1 MITLGSLFSGI
12 EGFGYAASLYG
23 IKTVWASEIE
33 EAPIRITKRH
43 FPDMKHL
50 GDITK
55 INGAEVEPVDII
67 TGGSPCFPAGTLVLT
82 ETGYKPIEDVR
93 VGDMVLTHNGR
104 WKKVTAT
111 GSKLSDTII
120 LKGNHYGL
128 ECTPNHP
135 IYTTDERK
143 QYQRM
148 ENGKRGEITL
158 LTDKLWVNAEDMV
171 GRLWAVPNTVDELQI
186 DLGDAVTNN
195 NQKRMP
201 PFSDDF
207 FYFVGRW
214 LGDGWV
220 RDGQRPD
227 RPIGQK
233 HGTIFLCDSLDKE
246 SELCSIVSRISEK
259 YSVCRE
265 KTAVKV
271 KFSSIILC
279 KWLTSNFGK
288 YAIGKKMPG
297 WVFGMRESYRLALL
311 KGLIES
317 DGHTISD
324 GIYKITTCSK
334 NLAESI
340 RLLGETL
347 NYSTTV
353 RKTSVAKTKIIE
365 GRLVNQHDYYV
376 VQLSKITENRV
387 RTHLHDDLHG
397 WYRVRKIIKTNE
409 IKTVYN
415 ISIED
420 DESYIADG
428 IVVHNCQSLS
438 TAGQKHG
445 ISVKCSNCGK
455 IIQMLNVDDDTD
467 CCPECGSELEFT
479 RSGLFMEQ
487 IRIIREMR
495 DSTDGEYPKIVVW
508 ENVSGSLQSNNGDDF
523 YVVLNEF
530 CKLIG
535 ERVPKIRPEKWLNSG
550 EILGDR
556 GSIAW
561 RLMDAQYW
569 GVPQRRKRIFLVA
582 DFRGQSASEILFKPE
597 SLRRHSAQSETP
609 WERIAGETGN
619 CTECGDTSRK
629 HLYNNVS
636 HRLK

>member
-1 MITLGSLFSGI
+1 MCITLGSLFSGI

-67 TGGSPCFPAGTLVLT
+67 TGGSPCQDLSSAG
-82 ETGYKPIEDVR
+82 
-93 VGDMVLTHNGR
+93 N
-104 WKKVTAT
+104 KK
-111 GSKLSDTII
+111 
-120 LKGNHYGL
+120 
-128 ECTPNHP
+128 
-135 IYTTDERK
+135 
-143 QYQRM
+143 
-148 ENGKRGEITL
+148 
-158 LTDKLWVNAEDMV
+158 
-171 GRLWAVPNTVDELQI
+171 
-186 DLGDAVTNN
+186 
-195 NQKRMP
+195 
-201 PFSDDF
+201 
-207 FYFVGRW
+207 
-214 LGDGWV
+214 
-220 RDGQRPD
+220 
-227 RPIGQK
+227 
-233 HGTIFLCDSLDKE
+233 
-246 SELCSIVSRISEK
+246 
-259 YSVCRE
+259 
-265 KTAVKV
+265 
-271 KFSSIILC
+271 
-279 KWLTSNFGK
+279 
-288 YAIGKKMPG
+288 
-297 WVFGMRESYRLALL
+297 
-311 KGLIES
+311 
-317 DGHTISD
+317 
-324 GIYKITTCSK
+324 
-334 NLAESI
+334 
-340 RLLGETL
+340 
-347 NYSTTV
+347 
-353 RKTSVAKTKIIE
+353 
-365 GRLVNQHDYYV
+365 
-376 VQLSKITENRV
+376 
-387 RTHLHDDLHG
+387 
-397 WYRVRKIIKTNE
+397 
-409 IKTVYN
+409 
-415 ISIED
+415 
-420 DESYIADG
+420 
-428 IVVHNCQSLS
+428 
-438 TAGQKHG
+438 G
-445 ISVKCSNCGK
+445 ISVKCNNCGNV
-455 IIQMLNVDDDTD
+455 IQMLNADDDTD

-495 DSTDGEYPKIVVW
+495 DSTDGEYPKIAVW
-508 ENVSGSLQSNNGDDF
+508 ENVCFVGGTFVTCEDGYKEIKDVKIGDRVKTLSGVYNIVKMVHKTKFQKVIRICVSGAEDITVTPNHPFYCRVKYYDKSGNRCFSDPSWICAKELTDKHMIAYRIDKPSLPEDFISETEAWAIGRWLADGSVDLKRSNPRIFISSGLDKAESTKGMLEKLPYRVYQSKPHETAVNFNFTSDSFYRLIQSAGIGAANKRVPPFVFKLPIHLQQSVLDGYISGDGCVQLKGESVHVSAGTVSRDLAYGIARLIRNCYHTCVSISRKCGKDGKIGDRIIKSNYDVYSIFTTLNGKVTKSYFDGEFVWQPVRSIQKLHDTQTVYNLSVLEENTYEANGVVCHNCGALTSNNGDDF

-609 WERIAGETGN
+609 WERTAGETGN